1 LAHLARDQRALAVS
15 ALGGYDAHQ
24 SEFGGAFGRI
34 GEHVGWLDHDA
45 IAALRARL
53 GPGAVAAAAATARAR
68 ALDELIDELTIQPA
82 EIAID

>member
-1 LAHLARDQRALAVS
+1 MAR
-15 ALGGYDAHQ
+15 GGY
-24 SEFGGAFGRI
+24 RI

-45 IAALRARL
+45 IAALRANL

-68 ALDELIDELTIQPA
+68 PLDELIIQPA